1 MVIVLDQYVH
11 KIVKVAMQLTINNF
25 ISVVI
30 KYKEWIQPKH
40 SQRIISYYYFIR
52 KVQEFEPSLLNFYTD
67 E

>member
-30 KYKEWIQPKH
+30 KYKE
-40 SQRIISYYYFIR
+40 
-52 KVQEFEPSLLNFYTD
+52 
-67 E
+67 